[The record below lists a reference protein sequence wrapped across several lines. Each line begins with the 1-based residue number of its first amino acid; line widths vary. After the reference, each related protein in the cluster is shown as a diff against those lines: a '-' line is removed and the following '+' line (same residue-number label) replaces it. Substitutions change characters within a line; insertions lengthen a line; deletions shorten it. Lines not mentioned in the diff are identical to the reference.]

1 MMMMKLASLMAVL
14 PSVAAVDPTAHWV
27 YASEPGAASD
37 AKAQRGAFFSGF
49 GAALDTPNRVTYIEE
64 TIRALEAGELTL
76 SSRSLE
82 QERSGKAL
90 DKRVKSL
97 TSLLVASTL
106 LNVALGAAV
115 GPWRKAAFWGAAFFG
130 LKGQPA
136 LLK

>member
-1 MMMMKLASLMAVL
+1 M
-14 PSVAAVDPTAHWV
+14 
-27 YASEPGAASD
+27 
-37 AKAQRGAFFSGF
+37 
-49 GAALDTPNRVTYIEE
+49 
-64 TIRALEAGELTL
+64 RALEAGELTL

-130 LKGQPA
+130 LKGLPA